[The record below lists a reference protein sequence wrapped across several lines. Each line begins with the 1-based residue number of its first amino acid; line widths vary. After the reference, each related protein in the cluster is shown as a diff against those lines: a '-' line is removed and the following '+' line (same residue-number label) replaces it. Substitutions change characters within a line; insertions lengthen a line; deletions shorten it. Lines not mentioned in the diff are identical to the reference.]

1 MSFPAAD
8 GSMRSEETDL
18 QQILRRALGRAG
30 IVLGYD
36 FICRRKGCGH
46 REHDKALTE
55 RRCPKCSTRLWPKA
69 VPRPL
74 RFHDL
79 RGTTATLLARAGAPL
94 VVAQRILRHSD
105 PRLTANVY
113 SRVDLGDLR
122 DGINRIALPADSV
135 APPQTASQ
143 GVTLQGF
150 VATLSP
156 GGGSPEDEGRESS
169 KNPPELAAFELV
181 GETGFE
187 PATPWSRTRCS
198 TRLSHSPKKSLPPRE
213 RGAGK

>member
-1 MSFPAAD
+1 MVAAVARQM
-8 GSMRSEETDL
+8 G
-18 QQILRRALGRAG
+18 RR
-30 IVLGYD
+30 
-36 FICRRKGCGH
+36 
-46 REHDKALTE
+46 TS
-55 RRCPKCSTRLWPKA
+55 STMPM
-69 VPRPL
+69 

-122 DGINRIALPADSV
+122 DGINRIAIPADSV
-135 APPQTASQ
+135 APSQTPSQ

-156 GGGSPEDEGRESS
+156 GGGSPENEGREPS
-169 KNPPELAAFELV
+169 KNPPELAAFALV

-187 PATPWSRTRCS
+187 PATPWSRRGKTRI
-198 TRLSHSPKKSLPPRE
+198 TRRF
-213 RGAGK
+213 RGWQWLATSGNDSRATTADSGPGGRKRIG